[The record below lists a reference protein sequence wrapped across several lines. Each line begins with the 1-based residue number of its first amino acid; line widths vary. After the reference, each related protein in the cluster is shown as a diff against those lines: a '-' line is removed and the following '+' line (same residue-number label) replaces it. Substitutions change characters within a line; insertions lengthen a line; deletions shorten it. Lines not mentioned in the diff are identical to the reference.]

1 MPFTLSS
8 HHTWMERSAGL
19 SINERIFPL
28 QFLVQC
34 VQVSCHISNK
44 VLWTY
49 EDMINLLISKPF
61 SLKKNCFKALIWRS
75 NSVTLNKFPQSSH
88 LAVVKWTKSP
98 LSRFNIFQITNKLAM
113 VSGTIKKKIE
123 LQSIPPLHHSMNLTT
138 KFATQILCW
147 MMQWKA
153 ETFFQSWM
161 HPWNL
166 FFHVLQ
172 VCHLWKWSQLFHF

>member
-8 HHTWMERSAGL
+8 HHTWMERPAGL

-49 EDMINLLISKPF
+49 EDMINPLLSKPF
-61 SLKKNCFKALIWRS
+61 SLKKKIFKALIWRS

-138 KFATQILCW
+138 KSATQILCW

-153 ETFFQSWM
+153 GTFFQSWM